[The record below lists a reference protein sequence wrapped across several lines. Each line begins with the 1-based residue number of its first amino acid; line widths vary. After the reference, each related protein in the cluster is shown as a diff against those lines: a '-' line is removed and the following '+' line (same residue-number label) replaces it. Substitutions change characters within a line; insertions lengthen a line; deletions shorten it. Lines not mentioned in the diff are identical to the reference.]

1 MSSCWCSPACAL
13 GRSPRAGQNIAVLAE
28 PYPLEAFGSVA
39 HLSASIGL
47 TLYPDDTADAD
58 ALLRHAD
65 QAMYSA
71 KQQGRNR
78 WHAFDPDID
87 RHVRARFESRDRV
100 SGSPAKPGAGAYYQ
114 PKVVWLWAK

>member
-1 MSSCWCSPACAL
+1 MLVLTGLRPGDEAHVL
-13 GRSPRAGQNIAVLAE
+13 DKILAVLAE

-87 RHVRARFESRDRV
+87 RHVRAALKAAIGYPKPCKT
-100 SGSPAKPGAGAYYQ
+100 GSWCCTTN
-114 PKVVWLWAK
+114 PKSIWLWAK